1 VHDKKHFFSSRVRK
15 KSRARVEARQR
26 GPRRPNF
33 DDKAAARRLF
43 VERQKRRRMA
53 PQRAEITQAA
63 QLRTDPA
70 RVDPDGRNRK
80 TRTRESRT
88 RQRLP
93 VKIYEAHAGG
103 PSGQPAA
110 SSAGSW
116 IGSDNGDR
124 GRRDPGPV
132 RFMSDTTAP
141 IRAKR
146 PPPAAS
152 RRPFAPL
159 FCIRTRPAPPG
170 AAWIQNGKRTELERY
185 KKPRYVRA

>member
-1 VHDKKHFFSSRVRK
+1 
-15 KSRARVEARQR
+15 
-26 GPRRPNF
+26 
-33 DDKAAARRLF
+33 
-43 VERQKRRRMA
+43 MA

-70 RVDPDGRNRK
+70 RVDPDDRNRK

-116 IGSDNGDR
+116 MGSADSGR
-124 GRRDPGPV
+124 GCSDPGPV
-132 RFMSDTTAP
+132 RFMSDHGAP
-141 IRAKR
+141 IRAKTPGGEVPR
-146 PPPAAS
+146 APFPA
-152 RRPFAPL
+152 
-159 FCIRTRPAPPG
+159 IPG
-170 AAWIQNGKRTELERY
+170 AVCTHFFAY
-185 KKPRYVRA
+185 